1 MYWMIL
7 LLEAYR
13 NPIYLLS
20 GMLQAITANCVFVYG
35 FNLRK
40 IEFLIHNSVF
50 VQCCVWVICEVVIIL
65 FQSQLAALYGN
76 SNISYL
82 VENIKFLNLSMPSAC
97 ISTCFFFS
105 NLLLCV
111 NLVIP
116 GPKLRPCSANSV
128 TSLLHSM
135 TNFSRSQVAHHMTHT
150 RRNIW
155 FQAYSSNM
163 TPRKR
168 SKCPLIL
175 PLSVSVH
182 FSDLCNY
189 TERVIFGFSVQIE
202 YIKIVI
208 MKGRC
213 IL

>member
-1 MYWMIL
+1 
-7 LLEAYR
+7 
-13 NPIYLLS
+13 
-20 GMLQAITANCVFVYG
+20 
-35 FNLRK
+35 
-40 IEFLIHNSVF
+40 
-50 VQCCVWVICEVVIIL
+50 
-65 FQSQLAALYGN
+65 
-76 SNISYL
+76 
-82 VENIKFLNLSMPSAC
+82 MPSAC

-213 IL
+213 ILWKFGHFFVGEYTLGLHNTCNRFIVVNLMKDCIMTAVRSVPHFACQTQRITPSVCFTSRAENLAEIETWDSSLNIRQ